1 MRSHCAI
8 YIDAGYLLSASA
20 TRAAGTSLRSSI
32 HVEYGPLVRSL
43 SQQAEQMT
51 SLPVLRSYWYDSAR
65 DGVPDAQQSRIGELD
80 RVKLRLGRFGMDG
93 QQKGVDLRIGLDL
106 VNHARRRTAD
116 VFILV
121 SGDDDLSEAVEEAQ
135 AHGVQVVVM
144 AVPTREGKPQ
154 GVSRHLVRAA
164 DLVALVD
171 AAALDS
177 AVLKVQVPEVEI
189 DVAQVDEPP
198 KTEPVTE
205 PEASP
210 DDPFAVAV
218 PVSSEPPV
226 PTPNDLLARP
236 RRLVPSP
243 PRSIIAYSTSSM
255 ASSGSD
261 AAYEITDGTEHEAT
275 ITDVATRVLEAFRA
289 SATAEDLAGLF
300 QAKPSVPRDIDR
312 ALLMDLSDAL
322 GVYDVP
328 EPIRYR
334 ARQVFWEIMD
344 GSSAI
349 SPRS

>member
-32 HVEYGPLVRSL
+32 HVEYGTFVRSL

-171 AAALDS
+171 AATLDA

-189 DVAQVDEPP
+189 DFPRVDEAP
-198 KTEPVTE
+198 KNELNTE
-205 PEASP
+205 PETSP
-210 DDPFAVAV
+210 HNPLSDAVR
-218 PVSSEPPV
+218 SSVDIPV

-236 RRLVPSP
+236 RRAVPSP
-243 PRSIIAYSTSSM
+243 PRSIIAYSTSST
-255 ASSGSD
+255 APSNYG
-261 AAYEITDGTEHEAT
+261 AADRTDHEAT
-275 ITDVATRVLEAFRA
+275 IKDVATRVLAAFRA
-289 SATAEDLAGLF
+289 SATTEDLAGLF
-300 QAKPSVPRDIDR
+300 QAQPSVPRDIDR

-334 ARQVFWEIMD
+334 ARQVFWEIVD

-349 SPRS
+349 ASRI